1 MMSSVLDSAEYL
13 MLIFQK
19 KIAICSSLVGPQ
31 GSWALVHRTT
41 CTTCMAATDVYSMN
55 DSNVRECVIVLQMN
69 AVGTVFYCF
78 TVFSY

>member
-19 KIAICSSLVGPQ
+19 IAIWSSLVGPQ

-41 CTTCMAATDVYSMN
+41 CTTCIAATAGRN
-55 DSNVRECVIVLQMN
+55 DLLFVKKMMWMGERV
-69 AVGTVFYCF
+69 
-78 TVFSY
+78 

>member
-19 KIAICSSLVGPQ
+19 IAMWSSLVGPQ

-41 CTTCMAATDVYSMN
+41 CTTCMAATGEMQNYDDYTEKLGGA
-55 DSNVRECVIVLQMN
+55 VR
-69 AVGTVFYCF
+69 VG
-78 TVFSY
+78 